1 MVDWVKVYKK
11 TMGKIF
17 TYLGLLI
24 AIAGID
30 WLILEM
36 FVLGIFIV
44 IIGSIIHEVNE
55 S

>member
-1 MVDWVKVYKK
+1 MVDWVKVYHK
-11 TMGKIF
+11 TMGKIL

-30 WLILEM
+30 WLIPEM
-36 FVLGIFIV
+36 ICVGILAV